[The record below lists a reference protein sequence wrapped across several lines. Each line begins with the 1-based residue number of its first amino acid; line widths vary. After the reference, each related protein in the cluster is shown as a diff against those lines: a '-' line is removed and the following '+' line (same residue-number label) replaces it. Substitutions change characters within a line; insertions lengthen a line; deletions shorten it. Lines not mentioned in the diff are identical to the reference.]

1 MPHGGVEHLLMQR
14 RQSRENAV
22 RSYADGG
29 SVQATAQKLQGM
41 GRNGDTILAHINPE
55 EAALLKRM
63 GGSGKINPN
72 TGLMSFEPGFGSY
85 GSGATGNYGE
95 GKTDTS
101 GGPGSAPGGDGS
113 SSGSQGPGAGAASS
127 GSGAASSGS
136 GKTDTS
142 GGPGSAPGG
151 DGSSSGSKGPGAGSG
166 SMPSGGITTI
176 PKKDLPAISATDV
189 ARERAKY
196 IGTTKIPDN
205 VRLAFNRG
213 MIPIE
218 GGLDAQGNP
227 LTSED
232 NAHGIAQVTDTTA
245 PEAAADA
252 GLTWD
257 KNKYLT
263 DTNYNYSIGLGYF
276 NKLVKQFGNTYD
288 AAGAYNVGP
297 GAYKDYLAGKRS
309 LPTETVNYQANFQKA
324 MADPDAGFDT
334 SFSSKPTD
342 PLKALSAT
350 NVPTEKNWLEKAV
363 DDAPGTIGSA
373 VVSAM
378 FPPLG
383 MLNVAA
389 QGVNFLTG
397 KKTVPTL
404 PGIINDAV
412 RGTSTAAPSTAP
424 TAEEYEKYGAAGDG
438 SPTKG
443 YGPGGDL
450 TKEEYQKQYGGSDK
464 PLLGIES
471 LDRSPLLPEIDPSV
485 PTAPLFDFD
494 YSKFGIK
501 GEPFSEYDYSKF
513 GIKGKPVTEYDYS
526 NFGIKGA

>member
-22 RSYADGG
+22 RSYASGG

-72 TGLMSFEPGFGSY
+72 TGLMSFDNPSMGAYDGPKTDTSPANVAG
-85 GSGATGNYGE
+85 GSGNYMSNVGSSSSTPNAPGGNGR
-95 GKTDTS
+95 TDTS

-113 SSGSQGPGAGAASS
+113 KTGSQGSGAGAASR
-127 GSGAASSGS
+127 
-136 GKTDTS
+136 
-142 GGPGSAPGG
+142 
-151 DGSSSGSKGPGAGSG
+151 
-166 SMPSGGITTI
+166 PSGGITDI
-176 PKKDLPAISATDV
+176 RADLPVEKATPIKS
-189 ARERAKY
+189 ERAKY
-196 IGTTKIPDN
+196 IGATKIPDN
-205 VRLAFNRG
+205 VKLAFDRG

-218 GGLDAQGNP
+218 GGLDAQGKP

-288 AAGAYNVGP
+288 AAGAYNAGP
-297 GAYKDYLAGKRS
+297 GTYKNYLAGKRS

-324 MADPDAGFDT
+324 MADPNAGYRIPDPQAGT
-334 SFSSKPTD
+334 TGVAPKPVNITQQDVGPATERSF
-342 PLKALSAT
+342 LE
-350 NVPTEKNWLEKAV
+350 NVPGYVGGAILGSLVPPIGLYDLIAR
-363 DDAPGTIGSA
+363 GT
-373 VVSAM
+373 
-378 FPPLG
+378 
-383 MLNVAA
+383 
-389 QGVNFLTG
+389 NFVTG
-397 KKTVPTL
+397 KQVLDPTADMINNAIYGKGTTVPT
-404 PGIINDAV
+404 A
-412 RGTSTAAPSTAP
+412 SPSTAP
-424 TAEEYEKYGAAGDG
+424 TAKEYEKYGAAGDG
-438 SPTKG
+438 SPNTDPMKMYKEI
-443 YGPGGDL
+443 YG
-450 TKEEYQKQYGGSDK
+450 GGSDK

-471 LDRSPLLPEIDPSV
+471 LDRSPLVPGIDPSLPSVPPDATDPSV
-485 PTAPLFDFD
+485 PLFD
-494 YSKFGIK
+494 YN
-501 GEPFSEYDYSKF
+501 
-513 GIKGKPVTEYDYS
+513 YS
-526 NFGIKGA
+526 NFGITGAPTAEYKYSNFGL

>member
-29 SVQATAQKLQGM
+29 SVQATAQKLQSM

-72 TGLMSFEPGFGSY
+72 TGLMSFEPGY
-85 GSGATGNYGE
+85 GGMSPGATGNYGE

-101 GGPGSAPGGDGS
+101 GGPGSAPGGDS
-113 SSGSQGPGAGAASS
+113 SKSGSQGSGAGSASS
-127 GSGAASSGS
+127 G

-151 DGSSSGSKGPGAGSG
+151 DGSKTGSQGSGAGSG
-166 SMPSGGITTI
+166 SMPSGGITNI
-176 PKKDLPAISATDV
+176 PTKDLPAKTAVD
-189 ARERAKY
+189 AAKERAKY
-196 IGTTKIPDN
+196 IGATKIPDS
-205 VRLAFNRG
+205 VKLAFDRG

-227 LTSED
+227 LTSPKK
-232 NAHGIAQVTDTTA
+232 AHGIAQVTDTTA

-263 DTNYNYSIGLGYF
+263 DTDYNYSIGLGYY
-276 NKLVKQFGNTYD
+276 NKLVNQFGNTYD

-309 LPTETVNYQANFQKA
+309 LPKETVNYQANFQKA
-324 MADPDAGFDT
+324 MADPNAGFTVPDPQAGIT
-334 SFSSKPTD
+334 GVAPKPVNIKPQDVSTTPAPTAETD
-342 PLKALSAT
+342 WWDKTVRDLPG
-350 NVPTEKNWLEKAV
+350 NVGGA
-363 DDAPGTIGSA
+363 I
-373 VVSAM
+373 VSAM
-378 FPPLG
+378 FPP
-383 MLNVAA
+383 AA
-389 QGVNFLTG
+389 IYGLAATGVNYFTG
-397 KKTVPTL
+397 KETMPTI
-404 PGIINDAV
+404 PGAINRAYYGD
-412 RGTSTAAPSTAP
+412 GSPTTSTTAP

-438 SPTKG
+438 SPTTG
-443 YGPGGDL
+443 YGPYGNL
-450 TKEEYQKQYGGSDK
+450 TKEEYQKQYGSGGSDK

-471 LDRSPLLPEIDPSV
+471 LDRSPLVPEIDPSV
-485 PTAPLFDFD
+485 PTGPT
-494 YSKFGIK
+494 
-501 GEPFSEYDYSKF
+501 EPAFEYN
-513 GIKGKPVTEYDYS
+513 YS
-526 NFGIKGA
+526 NFGIAGGPTAKYKYSSFGI